1 MIRLAETPR
10 GNFPVRVVAG
20 RVLSVEP
27 LPSLGVVD
35 DGFGPVVLSCTRLT
49 VARDDLVHELALLRE
64 LTLVHLQPIEIPC
77 HRSLTLVT
85 GCEVEREWLL
95 YVYIPGDKS
104 HRRFDEHIRWF
115 FSGQGAAELSEADM
129 RLQWSILLLQVLPG

>member
-10 GNFPVRVVAG
+10 GKFPVRVVVG
-20 RVLSVEP
+20 RVLTVEALPP
-27 LPSLGVVD
+27 LPAATD
-35 DGFGPVVLSCTRLT
+35 DIGPPSLSCTRL
-49 VARDDLVHELALLRE
+49 VVEHDDLVRE
-64 LTLVHLQPIEIPC
+64 LSLVHLQAIDIPC
-77 HRSLTLVT
+77 HRNLTLVT

-115 FSGQGAAELSEADM
+115 FSSQGTAELSEADM
-129 RLQWSILLLQVLPG
+129 RLLWSSLLLQVLPG